1 MRFATNCA
9 IVGSIGLGCV
19 APLAFGQ
26 EDWPA
31 RKPISL
37 ILPSGAGGSSDPLA
51 RLVADEVG
59 QKIGQTILVQN
70 KPGAGGNLGMAL
82 AAKAAPDGYTITISW
97 TGPLATNLALYK
109 DVGYHPLTD
118 FVPIGMIGCTPNV
131 LAVSSDLPVRS
142 LKEFEAYAIGKQN
155 KVSYGSTGVG
165 SSWHISGEMMNKLV
179 GNNLVH
185 IPYQTP
191 GAALTDLRGGRLD
204 AIFPVTPMTVPHVKS
219 GDIRVLAIFSTERS
233 PVLPDVPTTAEQG
246 RPDLISDTCFAMLAP
261 KGTDERVVVRLNKGL
276 NDVLTDP
283 RARARIEAMGV
294 QIRAG
299 SPAQLTQYL
308 TAEIPRQAQLV
319 KDAGASAQ

>member
-1 MRFATNCA
+1 
-9 IVGSIGLGCV
+9 
-19 APLAFGQ
+19 
-26 EDWPA
+26 
-31 RKPISL
+31 
-37 ILPSGAGGSSDPLA
+37 
-51 RLVADEVG
+51 
-59 QKIGQTILVQN
+59 
-70 KPGAGGNLGMAL
+70 MAL